1 MANWIMWWMR
11 GGLPTYISVES
22 VYLPRGLELLV
33 PLLDGS
39 NELEP
44 ALSQLSLH
52 LLTQS
57 QFSYD
62 IYKNYKL
69 YGSDELW

>member
-1 MANWIMWWMR
+1 MGRMS
-11 GGLPTYISVES
+11 GGLRTYISVES
-22 VYLPRGLELLV
+22 VYLSRGLELLV

-39 NELEP
+39 DELEP

-57 QFSYD
+57 LFSYD
-62 IYKNYKL
+62 IYKKLPYKL
-69 YGSDELW
+69 NGSDELW